1 MGFNTGII
9 DGWTRPVIVVSSSAP
24 VSSLPAQGSK
34 FEICRFVWLL
44 PRCGLKSNRRRS
56 KATAKATAKLAMRV
70 FGIGRACY
78 LLTGITTFS
87 GIIDYAHIC
96 THTHT
101 HTHTY
106 THSHW
111 KTAERKGAT
120 FRMEDTVTHNICNCL
135 LLTCGSRRPFGP
147 QPCPPSPRPITLP
160 HTYAYLMRADLPC
173 PS

>member
-9 DGWTRPVIVVSSSAP
+9 DGWARPVIVVSTPPPAP
-24 VSSLPAQGSK
+24 CQLKAQN

-56 KATAKATAKLAMRV
+56 KATAATTAKASAKLAMRV

-96 THTHT
+96 TYTHM
-101 HTHTY
+101 HA
-106 THSHW
+106 HSHW
-111 KTAERKGAT
+111 KTAMRKGAT

-135 LLTCGSRRPFGP
+135 LLTCGSRWPFGP
-147 QPCPPSPRPITLP
+147 PATPSSRSPLAT
-160 HTYAYLMRADLPC
+160 
-173 PS
+173 